1 MGAAAN
7 TASSPFRFVGGD
19 LCLDFTN
26 TMGGKRGVAPR
37 EYLNSYTDFVSWCR
51 QAGLLDSSKAQ
62 ALARLRPCD
71 APLP

>member
-37 EYLNSYTDFVSWCR
+37 VVQFGVRVNF
-51 QAGLLDSSKAQ
+51 
-62 ALARLRPCD
+62 
-71 APLP
+71 